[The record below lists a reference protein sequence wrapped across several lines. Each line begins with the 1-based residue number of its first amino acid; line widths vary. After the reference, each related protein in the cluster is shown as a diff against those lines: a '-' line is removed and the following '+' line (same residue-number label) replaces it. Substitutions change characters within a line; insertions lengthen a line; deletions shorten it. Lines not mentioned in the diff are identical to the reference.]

1 MRREL
6 RLSGG
11 AMLSYELTR
20 KKVKRIN
27 VQVRMDGSVT
37 VSAPQN
43 VPLAQVEAFLR
54 EKERFLLTAMEKTAA
69 RQPVEAPCCDG
80 GTVLCFGR
88 ALTLRFRRDAAFRA
102 EEEDGVLRLTLRAP
116 ESETAR
122 RAALER
128 WQKERCAAAA
138 RRLLQK
144 WLPVLTPWG
153 VPEPTLRF
161 RRMTSRWGSCVPQRR
176 SVTLNT
182 RLLDYPEE
190 CLEAVLLHELCHF
203 LQPDH
208 SAAFYRWMD
217 RFLPDWRQRRRLLG

>member
-6 RLSGG
+6 RLGSGQ
-11 AMLSYELTR
+11 LLVYELTR

-27 VQVRMDGSVT
+27 VRVRMDGSVA
-37 VSAPQN
+37 VSAPHN
-43 VPLAQVEAFLR
+43 VPLAQIEAFLR
-54 EKERFLLTAMEKTAA
+54 EKERFLLTAVGKMAA
-69 RQPVEAPCCDG
+69 QQQREAPGCDG
-80 GTVLCFGR
+80 EAVLAFGES
-88 ALTLRFRRDAAFRA
+88 LTLRFRQGAAFRA
-102 EEEDGVLRLTLRAP
+102 EEGNGVLWLTLRAP

-138 RRLLQK
+138 QRLLQK
-144 WLPVLTPWG
+144 WLPVLMPWG
-153 VPEPTLRF
+153 VPEPMLRF
-161 RRMTSRWGSCVPQRR
+161 RHMTSRWGSCVPRRR

-182 RLLDYPEE
+182 RLLNYPEE

-217 RFLPDWRQRRRLLG
+217 RFLPDWRERRRLLG

>member
-6 RLSGG
+6 RLGG

-27 VQVRMDGSVT
+27 VRVRMDGSVA
-37 VSAPQN
+37 VSAPRN
-43 VPLAQVEAFLR
+43 VPLVQIEAFLR
-54 EKERFLLTAMEKTAA
+54 EKEDFLLAAIEKTAA
-69 RQPVEAPCCDG
+69 RRQEETPCCDG
-80 GTVLCFGR
+80 EVVMAFGEP
-88 ALTLRFRRDAAFRA
+88 LTLRFRRGAAFRA
-102 EEEDGVLRLTLRAP
+102 EEGNGVLWLTLRAP

-128 WQKERCAAAA
+128 WQKERCATAAQ
-138 RRLLQK
+138 RLLQK

-182 RLLDYPEE
+182 RLLSYPEE

-217 RFLPDWRQRRRLLG
+217 RFLPDWRERRRLLG

>member
-11 AMLSYELTR
+11 KLLVYELTR

-27 VQVRMDGSVT
+27 VRVRMDGSVA
-37 VSAPQN
+37 VSAPRA
-43 VPLAQVEAFLR
+43 VPLAQIEVFLR
-54 EKERFLLTAMEKTAA
+54 EKERFLLTAIEKMTA
-69 RQPVEAPCCDG
+69 RQPVEMPCRDG
-80 GTVLCFGR
+80 ETVLCFDR
-88 ALTLRFRRDAAFRA
+88 PLTLRFQQGAAFRA
-102 EEEDGVLRLTLRAP
+102 EEDNGVLWLTLRAP
-116 ESETAR
+116 ESESAR

-128 WQKERCAAAA
+128 WQKERCAASA

-161 RRMTSRWGSCVPQRR
+161 RYMTSRWGSCVPQRR

-182 RLLDYPEE
+182 RLLNYPEE

-208 SAAFYRWMD
+208 SAAFYCWVD
-217 RFLPDWRQRRRLLG
+217 RFLPDWRERRRLLG